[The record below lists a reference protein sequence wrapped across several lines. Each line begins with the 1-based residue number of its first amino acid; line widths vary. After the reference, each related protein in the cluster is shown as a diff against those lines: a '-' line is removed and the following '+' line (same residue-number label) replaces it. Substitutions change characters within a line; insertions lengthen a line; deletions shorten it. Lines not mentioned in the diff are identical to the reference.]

1 MGKDGGRDAEAGRK
15 GWGIRDEKG
24 WRIREEGMGKVGERD
39 GKVGG
44 RDDECGRWGWGRRKE
59 RMWKAVSRNRNGG
72 MKGFG
77 RRMKG

>member
-1 MGKDGGRDAEAGRK
+1 EAGLGKDGGRDAEAGRK

-44 RDDECGRWGWGRRKE
+44 RDEESGRKGWGMRE
-59 RMWKAVSRNRNGG
+59 VGMGKAEGKNVESV
-72 MKGFG
+72 K
-77 RRMKG
+77 